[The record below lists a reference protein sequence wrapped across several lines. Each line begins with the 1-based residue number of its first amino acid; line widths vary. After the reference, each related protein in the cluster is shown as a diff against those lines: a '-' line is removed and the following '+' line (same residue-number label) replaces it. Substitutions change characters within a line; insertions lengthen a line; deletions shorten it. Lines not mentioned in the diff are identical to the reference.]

1 MKNPWKLYIW
11 RDIRIDY
18 TAGIG
23 FAVART
29 KEEAIEAIHKVS
41 ADWEWQTY
49 AGDLLR
55 IEPEVHQPP
64 YGGWI
69 SGGG

>member
-1 MKNPWKLYIW
+1 MNKWKLYIW
-11 RDIRIDY
+11 YGIRADY
-18 TAGIG
+18 TDGIG

-41 ADWEWQTY
+41 EDWEWDSHARELLTTEPKVY
-49 AGDLLR
+49 EPPFGD
-55 IEPEVHQPP
+55 
-64 YGGWI
+64 WI